1 MSGQLIELDVFFIV
15 LSLQLSVF
23 ILGQISLFMDVKIDL
38 NLKDTILDKKLAL
51 STSY

>member
-1 MSGQLIELDVFFIV
+1 MSFLLCS